1 MIALQAIYKSH
12 RTTVDGSFAIT
23 FEAGE
28 HMADEI
34 NAVYHKR
41 EQPLYVVVMTED
53 EHKSGSVK
61 LTDK

>member
-28 HMADEI
+28 HMADQI

-41 EQPLYVVVMTED
+41 EQPLYVVVMTE
-53 EHKSGSVK
+53 EEYNANAKIA
-61 LTDK
+61 DK